1 MLMNRT
7 RFSPLYWAKK
17 DQSNYWGFFHAISAL
32 ILLAG
37 LASVSGCSSYN
48 PPRQQSSYIPKTPLP
63 EVTRPAK
70 RPVHVP
76 PKRVINSSVV
86 QKPRPARTKPVK
98 KPAVT
103 VQRYSDKPK
112 QTVITQTEAQ
122 AVLTPQEM
130 EHPQPVQSEPDPY
143 ESIPESSGQ
152 ASSNDR
158 SPAVKSLM
166 VRARADLAIG
176 KDQSAISKL
185 ERALRIEPSNAN
197 TWYLLAKAHQ
207 SSGEHQQAIT
217 MAKKAIS
224 FAGADEDMALK
235 SWKLIKRSGEESG
248 DSIAVQE
255 AINYSK
261 VNP

>member
-1 MLMNRT
+1 MTLMNNTPFRHYLHEI
-7 RFSPLYWAKK
+7 F
-17 DQSNYWGFFHAISAL
+17 GL

-37 LASVSGCSSYN
+37 LSGVSGCSSYQ
-48 PPRQQSSYIPKTPLP
+48 PPRQQSARIPPPALP
-63 EVTRPAK
+63 EVTP
-70 RPVHVP
+70 PVKKPIRIP
-76 PKRVINSSVV
+76 PKRVISSTVV
-86 QKPRPARTKPVK
+86 QKPRALPTKPKPVR

-122 AVLTPQEM
+122 AVLTPQEI
-130 EHPQPVQSEPDPY
+130 ENPQPVQSEPDPY
-143 ESIPESSGQ
+143 EAVPESADQ
-152 ASSNDR
+152 TLENAS

-166 VRARADLAIG
+166 IRARTDLAMG

-185 ERALRIEPSNAN
+185 ERALRIEPSNAQA
-197 TWYLLAKAHQ
+197 WYLLAKAHQ

-224 FAGADEDMALK
+224 FAGADEDMAVK

-248 DSIAVQE
+248 DTIAVQE

>member
-1 MLMNRT
+1 MINLMNKS
-7 RFSPLYWAKK
+7 RFSMLHWAPV
-17 DQSNYWGFFHAISAL
+17 YL

-37 LASVSGCSSYN
+37 LTGLNGCSSYS
-48 PPRQQSSYIPKTPLP
+48 PPRQQSTTYVPKAPLP
-63 EVTRPAK
+63 EVTRPAP
-70 RPVHVP
+70 RQARVPP
-76 PKRVINSSVV
+76 PKRVIRSTVV
-86 QKPRPARTKPVK
+86 QQTRPRPARPKPVK

-122 AVLTPQEM
+122 AVLTPHEI
-130 EHPQPVQSEPDPY
+130 ENPQPVQSEPDPY
-143 ESIPESSGQ
+143 ETIPESSNQQ
-152 ASSNDR
+152 ATDAS
-158 SPAVKSLM
+158 SPAVKSLIL
-166 VRARADLAIG
+166 RARADLAIG
-176 KDQSAISKL
+176 SGQSAISKL

-197 TWYLLAKAHQ
+197 AWYLLAKAHQ

-224 FAGADEDMALK
+224 FAGADEAMALK

-248 DSIAVQE
+248 DTIAVQE